1 MCEYCSSKC
10 RKSLLV
16 ANDIEFR
23 LLFIDKK
30 EPYKGWC
37 LAIAV
42 GCGIVSV
49 PIRYCPKCGR
59 NLAK

>member
-23 LLFIDKK
+23 LLFRDKK
-30 EPYKGWC
+30 NHIKAGVW
-37 LAIAV
+37 LLLMAI
-42 GCGIVSV
+42 G
-49 PIRYCPKCGR
+49 
-59 NLAK
+59 

>member
-23 LLFIDKK
+23 LLFRDKK
-30 EPYKGWC
+30 NHIKAG
-37 LAIAV
+37 V
-42 GCGIVSV
+42 CGIVSV
-49 PIRYCPKCGR
+49 PIRYCPQMWTKPSEII
-59 NLAK
+59 

>member
-23 LLFIDKK
+23 LLLRDKK
-30 EPYKGWC
+30 NHIKAGVWLLL
-37 LAIAV
+37 LAVA
-42 GCGIVSV
+42 
-49 PIRYCPKCGR
+49 
-59 NLAK
+59 